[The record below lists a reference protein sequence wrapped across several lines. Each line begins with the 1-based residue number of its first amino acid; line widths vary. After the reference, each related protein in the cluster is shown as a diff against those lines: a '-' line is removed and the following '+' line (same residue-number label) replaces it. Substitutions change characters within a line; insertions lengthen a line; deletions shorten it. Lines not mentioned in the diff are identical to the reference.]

1 MALLL
6 DIFAKQPDLPNGRR
20 WITLNHAPSLR
31 DECDMKDRYGSL
43 TIALHWAMFLLFV
56 AVYASMELREIFPKG
71 SDPREAMKMW
81 HFMLGLSVL
90 ALAIVRL
97 AGRLLETAP
106 PITPAPPAWQT
117 LITKLVHGALYAL
130 MIAMPILGWLILSA
144 EAKPIPFFGLELPA
158 LIGPDKELAETIEE
172 LHEIGGTVGYYLIG
186 LHAAAALF
194 HHYIVRDNT
203 LLRMLPRRG

>member
-1 MALLL
+1 
-6 DIFAKQPDLPNGRR
+6 
-20 WITLNHAPSLR
+20 
-31 DECDMKDRYGSL
+31 MKDRYGSL
-43 TIALHWAMFLLFV
+43 TIALHWVMLLLFV

-97 AGRLLETAP
+97 AGRLFEMAP

-144 EAKPIPFFGLELPA
+144 EAKPVPFFGLELPA

-203 LLRMLPRRG
+203 LLRMMPRRG

>member
-1 MALLL
+1 
-6 DIFAKQPDLPNGRR
+6 
-20 WITLNHAPSLR
+20 
-31 DECDMKDRYGSL
+31 MKDRYGSL
-43 TIALHWAMFLLFV
+43 TIVLHWAMFLLFV